1 MSHDTLVDEQY
12 HFFYD
17 PSIYKYSSTFFYAIS
32 GTPSTYN
39 GKMRFSAAKV
49 NTLGMHM
56 FGTFEFKVT
65 LPSAPTAGQS
75 KIWGLYSRA
84 LGTRNA
90 AYFFMSGTNLYA
102 RTYGDVD
109 DTPEQTTIATDE
121 TDFGSETV
129 YGTPYTF
136 EIRWFKE
143 RVEFWMGNGVLKR
156 KVAAHY
162 TVIPKAMPL
171 PVYISN
177 ENVDNMD
184 FTYILFSGVRK
195 FMEIR
200 SVDPSAVFPS
210 TGASESPSYSPSSS
224 TSPSSSVSPSS
235 SNSPSYS
242 PSSSNSPSN
251 SPSYS
256 PSSSASPSLSPSSS
270 QSPSL
275 SPSSSASPSEGG

>member
-1 MSHDTLVDEQY
+1 
-12 HFFYD
+12 
-17 PSIYKYSSTFFYAIS
+17 
-32 GTPSTYN
+32 
-39 GKMRFSAAKV
+39 
-49 NTLGMHM
+49 
-56 FGTFEFKVT
+56 
-65 LPSAPTAGQS
+65 
-75 KIWGLYSRA
+75 
-84 LGTRNA
+84 
-90 AYFFMSGTNLYA
+90 
-102 RTYGDVD
+102 
-109 DTPEQTTIATDE
+109 
-121 TDFGSETV
+121 
-129 YGTPYTF
+129 
-136 EIRWFKE
+136 
-143 RVEFWMGNGVLKR
+143 MGNGVLKR